1 MATIRIE
8 QLSAGFELIADEE
21 TFLDELTDSDLDFT
35 KGGTSPVIVTTL
47 IAFSAGY
54 GVGRAVTELF
64 K

>member
-21 TFLDELTDSDLDFT
+21 TFLDELTDSGLDFT
-35 KGGTSPVIVTTL
+35 KGGITPVVTTL

-54 GVGRAVTELF
+54 GVGKAISEIFT
-64 K
+64 